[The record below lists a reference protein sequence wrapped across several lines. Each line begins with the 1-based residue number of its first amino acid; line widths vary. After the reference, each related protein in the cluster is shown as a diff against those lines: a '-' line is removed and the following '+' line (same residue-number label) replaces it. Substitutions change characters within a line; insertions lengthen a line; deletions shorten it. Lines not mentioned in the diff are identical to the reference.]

1 MTIVTV
7 FPHFPR
13 LKGKLTES
21 GCIEWQG
28 TIKRDGYGRMMVN
41 GKTVRVHRLSL
52 ELKLE
57 RAILPGYFA
66 CHTCD
71 NRACINPA
79 HLLEGTPKE
88 NTQDAIQK
96 GRKDNTHK
104 HLSRSYKLTTVQI
117 IEIHQ
122 KRRGGATYT
131 QLAREYGVNRET
143 IKRVLSFP
151 EPAVSEI
158 VIVPPGLEGKA
169 EENGCIIYQGYI
181 GIGGYGY
188 KRMNGSRPM
197 AVHRLALEA
206 KLGRQLALGM
216 NACHSCDNPTC
227 INPDHLWEGS
237 QSENMADA
245 VQKSR
250 QSQKRKFTPEQVQE
264 ILDRLSLGETQM
276 NIATELGVARNTI
289 YQIERGLAYKEVS
302 VQINE
307 K

>member
-1 MTIVTV
+1 MTIVTI
-7 FPHFPR
+7 FPHFPK

-28 TIKRDGYGRMMVN
+28 NVKRDGYGRIMVN
-41 GKTVRVHRLSL
+41 AKMVSVHRLSL
-52 ELKLE
+52 ELKLG
-57 RAILPGYFA
+57 RPILSGYLA

-71 NRACINPA
+71 NRVCINPD

-88 NTQDAIQK
+88 NIQDAIQK

-117 IEIHQ
+117 VEIHQ
-122 KRRGGATYT
+122 KRRGGTTYT
-131 QLAREYGVNRET
+131 DLAREYGVSRET

-151 EPAVSEI
+151 EPTVSDI

-169 EENGCIIYQGYI
+169 DENGCIIYQGFTRI
-181 GIGGYGY
+181 DGYGY

-206 KLGRQLALGM
+206 KLGRQLTSGM
-216 NACHSCDNPTC
+216 YACHSCDNPTC

-237 QSENMADA
+237 QADNMADA

-264 ILDRLSLGETQM
+264 IFDRLCFGETQM
-276 NIATELGVARNTI
+276 TIATELGVARNTI
-289 YQIERGLAYKEVS
+289 YQIERGLAYKEIS
-302 VQINE
+302 VQTNE